1 MNFLVRS
8 VIVVI
13 LTIFAVHAIAYVIIG
28 ILPDPSVVAL
38 GIFSAQDSAVEAFRT
53 SYQIRTYPIILYD
66 LIVNL
71 DLGNTLDRV
80 PVVSEINRAIGRSL
94 PRMICACF
102 LMVSSGLIAGL
113 FYREK
118 KQSSW
123 VDNWSVFGIFL
134 PAFFLPLFIFSLLIL
149 TGFIT
154 GNNVQKIGLW
164 LGCVMSMAIPP
175 ILLINTQSKMVMGR
189 LLVLPF
195 ARRYRSVGFNEYKVR
210 LRLIKNMADEIAPT
224 AEKMVTAMLTQ
235 VILAE
240 TIFGMEG
247 IGTITV
253 RAVRRTDI
261 NLLLGIVLLFSC
273 IIGLIRL
280 SSILFRVH
288 NRGWR

>member
-1 MNFLVRS
+1 MKLLVRS
-8 VIVVI
+8 VIVVV
-13 LTIFAVHAIAYVIIG
+13 LTIFAVHAIAYGIIG

-53 SYQIRTYPIILYD
+53 SYQIRTYSLILHD

-80 PVVSEINRAIGRSL
+80 PVISEISRALGHSL
-94 PRMICACF
+94 PRIICACF
-102 LMVSSGLIAGL
+102 LMSFAGFSAG
-113 FYREK
+113 FYKEK
-118 KQSSW
+118 KQNSW
-123 VDNWSVFGIFL
+123 WDNWFVFGIFL

-154 GNNVQKIGLW
+154 GNNVQKVGFWI
-164 LGCVMSMAIPP
+164 GCVMSMAIPP
-175 ILLINTQSKMVMGR
+175 VLLINTQSKMVMGR
-189 LLVLPF
+189 LLTLPF
-195 ARRYRSVGFNEYKVR
+195 ARRYRSIGFSESKVR
-210 LRLIKNMADEIAPT
+210 LRLIKNVADETAPT
-224 AEKMVTAMLTQ
+224 AEKLVTAMLTQ

-261 NLLLGIVLLFSC
+261 NLLLGIVLLFAS